1 MAGYGGMGGIQDT
14 TVKKK
19 KWVPPDRQP
28 INQQGDT
35 TKPED
40 KSPLMD
46 MGGPSG
52 MSQDVI
58 NQMMSGS
65 AFDPYRQMSQEAMAR
80 SEANRRALTS
90 GKIAQSGQVG
100 QGMAGQIAGATEQ
113 DILGRRFD
121 TMLNTE
127 MAQQEMK
134 ESGVGMYQRGRGLE
148 ADIAYKE
155 AGLGLEKERIGEMG
169 EERAMR
175 ERLGEREIG
184 SRERMAAAQEKGAMS
199 RFGRELTSREK
210 MHGESLEEQRLGR
223 ESLENYRGRQLDL
236 AGEELG
242 LKREMFE
249 SDDEFRDRVQEWREK
264 TGEKEFGL
272 KEKELSLQEQRVEID
287 RLQQLANAAY
297 QKGQLDLGFATLD
310 FQKMSFTEKLDLQKD
325 AQEWLKQYQQGQL
338 DLGQLQQQME
348 EKYKDWFMEMKEE
361 EVEKS
366 EEMKW
371 VKDQMGNWIQVP
383 KYPQY

>member
-1 MAGYGGMGGIQDT
+1 MAGYGGMGGITDT

-127 MAQQEMK
+127 MAQQQMK
-134 ESGVGMYQRGRGLE
+134 ERGVGMYQRGRGLE

-249 SDDEFRDRVQEWREK
+249 SDDEFRDRVQQW
-264 TGEKEFGL
+264 KEEYGAQEMGL
-272 KEKELSLQEQRVEID
+272 KEKEAETH
-287 RLQQLANAAY
+287 RLQQMANAAY
-297 QKGQLDLGFATLD
+297 QKGQLDLGWGTLD
-310 FQKMSFTEKLDLQKD
+310 FQKMSFQQRQDLAED
-325 AQEWLKQYQQGQL
+325 AQEWLEQYQQGTL
-338 DLGQLQQQME
+338 DLAQLQYE
-348 EKYKDWFMEMKEE
+348 IDKKYKEHIIESDKEKTE
-361 EVEKS
+361 REKEKDKKK

-371 VKDQMGNWIQVP
+371 VRDENGNWIQVP